1 MNWRVIVEGAI
12 TACLLSGCSAVGV
25 LNSLTPKHN
34 YQLSEGIAYGP
45 DPRQRVDVYRPKPF
59 TSEQALIVFFYGGSW
74 NRGSRKDYAFIGEA
88 LASRGIVVV
97 VADYRLYPQVQYPE
111 FLKDSAAAV
120 SWAVRA
126 CQDYGADPK
135 KIYVMGHSAGA
146 YNAAMIA
153 LDARWLSADRP
164 ITRQPR
170 RVDRPRRAL

>member
-25 LNSLTPKHN
+25 LNSLTPNHN